1 MREIFAMSA
10 QSAHKDGAWAFLRT
24 MLSEKKQSGNMVPIT
39 CAAYDAAIAE
49 EKEHIEGGAVIEL
62 PGADG
67 EGREYPITTENLD
80 TFDELVNSV
89 TGVYEYD
96 SALMEIIWSEAQGYF
111 AGDKTA
117 EDTAK
122 NIQSRVSIYMAE
134 QG

>member
-1 MREIFAMSA
+1 
-10 QSAHKDGAWAFLRT
+10 
-24 MLSEKKQSGNMVPIT
+24 MLSEKKQSENTIPIT
-39 CAAYDAAIAE
+39 RTAYDAVIAE
-49 EKEHIEGGAVIEL
+49 EKQHIEDGAVMEL

-67 EGREYPITTENLD
+67 EWREYPFTTENLD
-80 TFDELVNSV
+80 AFDELVKAV

-134 QG
+134 QK